1 MTLISGVYRI
11 SEGNANGLR
20 LDVPDGVSS
29 ATIYMGRSMVSQLQQ
44 YIDTMLARNND
55 IDNVIDRYNSDISDY
70 DDKLS
75 ALDNRMTSLRERYV
89 TQFSA
94 MESLVASLK
103 KTEEGLNNM
112 MDSWRGMMND

>member
-1 MTLISGVYRI
+1 
-11 SEGNANGLR
+11 
-20 LDVPDGVSS
+20 
-29 ATIYMGRSMVSQLQQ
+29 MVSQLQQ

-75 ALDNRMTSLRERYV
+75 ALDDRMASVRERYV
-89 TQFSA
+89 SQFSA

-103 KTEEGLNNM
+103 KTEEGLSNM
-112 MDSWRGMMND
+112 MDSWRGMMNN